1 MRPNSP
7 YELLRIRDYRNF
19 LSSRFLIFVG
29 LEMQFIVIGWLLYDM
44 TKDPL
49 TLGIVG
55 LCEALPALLI
65 TPFGGHFADRHDRR
79 TIIKWAFS
87 ALFIST
93 VVLVITAFN
102 MSTLGQSAAI
112 AIIYG
117 VVIIQGCGRGFAGPA
132 IMALAVQLV
141 PRERLPQSTAFN
153 SSTWQLGN
161 IIGPAI
167 GGLVFGFSDAP
178 TTFLLATI
186 ILGVSLVLMLKVP
199 SYAIDK
205 KDQRE
210 SFKTS
215 FFEGWRFVKG
225 NQLVLAPIALDMFA
239 VLFGG
244 AVALLP
250 VFAQDILHVG
260 PMGLGI
266 LRTAPS
272 IGALAM
278 GFFLA
283 HNPMTGKLGTKLL
296 WAVVGFGGA
305 MIIFA
310 ISENV
315 FLSYAALML
324 GGSFDNISV
333 IIRSQ
338 VIQLTTPDSMRGR
351 VSAVDSMFIISSNEI
366 GAFES
371 GFAAKLMGTVPSV
384 IFGGVMSILTVAATS
399 ILAPKLRRATFE
411 ELQEMRVHK

>member
-1 MRPNSP
+1 MTQGSP

-29 LEMQFIVIGWLLYDM
+29 LEIQFIVMGWLLYDM
-44 TKDPL
+44 TNDPL

-79 TIIKWAFS
+79 TIIKYAFS

-93 VVLVITAFN
+93 IILFLTAFN
-102 MSTLGQSAAI
+102 LQTLDKSLAVS
-112 AIIYG
+112 IIYG
-117 VVIIQGCGRGFAGPA
+117 VVVIQGCGRGFAGPA

-161 IIGPAI
+161 VIGPAI
-167 GGLVFGFSDAP
+167 GGLLFGITDAP
-178 TTFLLATI
+178 TTFLFATI
-186 ILGVSLVLMLKVP
+186 ILGVSLSLMLSVP
-199 SYAIDK
+199 VYPIDK
-205 KDQRE
+205 KEERE

-215 FFEGWRFVKG
+215 FFEGWRFVRS
-225 NQLVLAPIALDMFA
+225 NQLILAPISMDMFA

-250 VFAQDILHVG
+250 VFAKDILNVG
-260 PMGLGI
+260 PLGLGI

-278 GFFLA
+278 GFYLA

-296 WAVVGFGGA
+296 WAVIGFGGA
-305 MIIFA
+305 MIVFA
-310 ISENV
+310 VSENYY
-315 FLSYAALML
+315 LSYFALIL
-324 GGSFDNISV
+324 SGSFDNISV

-338 VIQLTTPDSMRGR
+338 VIQLTTPDAMRGR

-384 IFGGVMSILTVAATS
+384 IFGGCMTIVTVGLTA
-399 ILAPKLRRATFE
+399 LFAPKLRNATFE
-411 ELQEMRVHK
+411 DLKEMKGSS

>member
-1 MRPNSP
+1 MKANSP
-7 YELLRIRDYRNF
+7 YELLQIKDYRNF

-44 TKDPL
+44 TEDPL

-65 TPFGGHFADRHDRR
+65 TPFGGHFADKHDRR

-93 VVLVITAFN
+93 VALLITAFN
-102 MSTLGQSAAI
+102 MATLDKSISI

-117 VVIIQGCGRGFAGPA
+117 VVIVQGCGRGFAGPA
-132 IMALAVQLV
+132 IMALATQLV
-141 PRERLPQSTAFN
+141 PRERLQQSTAFN

-167 GGLVFGFSDAP
+167 GGLLFGLTNAP
-178 TTFLLATI
+178 ITFLLAAI
-186 ILGVSLVLMLKVP
+186 VLGTSLAMMLQVP
-199 SYAIDK
+199 SYPIDK
-205 KDQRE
+205 KDDRE

-215 FFEGWRFVKG
+215 FFEGWRFVRS
-225 NQLVLAPIALDMFA
+225 NQLILAPIALDMFA

-250 VFAQDILHVG
+250 VFAKDILEIG

-272 IGALAM
+272 IGAIAM

-305 MIIFA
+305 MIVFA
-310 ISENV
+310 LSENV
-315 FLSYAALML
+315 FLSYAALMV
-324 GGSFDNISV
+324 GGSLDNISV

-384 IFGGVMSILTVAATS
+384 IFGGTMSILTVAAIS
-399 ILAPKLRRATFE
+399 IFAPKLRRATFE
-411 ELQEMRVHK
+411 ELQEMKAHK

>member
-1 MRPNSP
+1 MKPSSP

-44 TKDPL
+44 TQDPL

-65 TPFGGHFADRHDRR
+65 TPFGGHFADKHDRR
-79 TIIKWAFS
+79 TIIKYAFS

-93 VVLVITAFN
+93 MILVVTAFN
-102 MSTLGQSAAI
+102 LHSMDTSLAVSIFYT
-112 AIIYG
+112 
-117 VVIIQGCGRGFAGPA
+117 VVIIQGIGRGFAGPA

-141 PRERLPQSTAFN
+141 PRERLPQSMAFN

-167 GGLVFGFSDAP
+167 GGLVFGFSDASV
-178 TTFLLATI
+178 TFLLASI
-186 ILGVSLVLMLKVP
+186 ILGTALVLMLKVP
-199 SYAIDK
+199 SYSIDK
-205 KDQRE
+205 QDKRE

-215 FFEGWRFVKG
+215 FFEGWRFVKS
-225 NQLVLAPIALDMFA
+225 NQLILAPIALDMFA

-250 VFAQDILHVG
+250 IFAKDILNVG
-260 PMGLGI
+260 PLGLGI

-272 IGALAM
+272 IGALSM

-283 HNPMTGKLGTKLL
+283 HNPLTGKLGTKLL
-296 WAVVGFGGA
+296 WAVIGFGCS
-305 MIIFA
+305 MILFA
-310 ISENV
+310 LSEDYY
-315 FLSYAALML
+315 LSYVALL
-324 GGSFDNISV
+324 LSGSFDNISV

-384 IFGGVMSILTVAATS
+384 IFGGAMSIITVVATS

-411 ELQEMRVHK
+411 DLREIKKDS

>member
-1 MRPNSP
+1 MTQGSP

-29 LEMQFIVIGWLLYDM
+29 LEIQFIVMGWLLYDM
-44 TKDPL
+44 TNDPL

-79 TIIKWAFS
+79 TIIKYAFS

-93 VVLVITAFN
+93 IILFLTAFN
-102 MSTLGQSAAI
+102 LQTLDKSLAVS
-112 AIIYG
+112 IIYG
-117 VVIIQGCGRGFAGPA
+117 VVVIQGCGRGFAGPA

-161 IIGPAI
+161 VIGPAI
-167 GGLVFGFSDAP
+167 GGLLFGITDAP
-178 TTFLLATI
+178 TTFLFATI
-186 ILGVSLVLMLKVP
+186 ILGVSLSLMLSVP
-199 SYAIDK
+199 VYPIDK
-205 KDQRE
+205 KEERE

-215 FFEGWRFVKG
+215 FFEGWRFVRS
-225 NQLVLAPIALDMFA
+225 NQLVLAPISMDMFA

-250 VFAQDILHVG
+250 VFAKDILNVG
-260 PMGLGI
+260 PLGLGI

-278 GFFLA
+278 GFYLA

-296 WAVVGFGGA
+296 WAVIGFGGA
-305 MIIFA
+305 MIVFA
-310 ISENV
+310 VSENYY
-315 FLSYAALML
+315 LSYFALIL
-324 GGSFDNISV
+324 SGSFDNISV

-338 VIQLTTPDSMRGR
+338 VIQLTTPDAMRGR

-384 IFGGVMSILTVAATS
+384 IFGGCMTIVTVGLTA
-399 ILAPKLRRATFE
+399 LFAPKLRNATFE
-411 ELQEMRVHK
+411 DLKEMKGSS